1 MGSVVVV
8 EILPF
13 GQLLVQIHVVGVC
26 EQLIELFLV
35 RAVGSLDLPIE
46 LWRAWFDI
54 HMSDP
59 LVFNVPVE
67 VRLKLVSPVGS
78 DRMDSKRKL
87 FDHVVN
93 EIDSALLIVTL
104 LDLQRADPWGV
115 VDRVVSEMV
124 GPNDS

>member
-1 MGSVVVV
+1 M
-8 EILPF
+8 
-13 GQLLVQIHVVGVC
+13 
-26 EQLIELFLV
+26 
-35 RAVGSLDLPIE
+35 GSLDFAVE
-46 LWRAWFDI
+46 LRRTRFDI
-54 HMSDP
+54 NMSRP
-59 LVFNVPVE
+59 LVFDVPVE
-67 VRLKLVSPVGS
+67 VRLKLVSPIGS
-78 DRMDSKRKL
+78 DRMDPKRKL